1 MKTNT
6 TKNSP
11 TPSVVP
17 TSSAAVSSGFT
28 LGRSAM
34 LLCAVASLGLISVAV
49 IGVDSPVRMSGGL
62 LYVVE
67 ATLPLL
73 AYGLIFYRAP
83 TFRVMQGGSA
93 LHVGT
98 VVGII
103 GGVLQ
108 IIQLA
113 LENFGRRIGE
123 NSSVTLA
130 FMLGT
135 FLIWGAAGFWVRRKA
150 GTVKIGVMASCW
162 GAMVSV
168 LMAVTFGL
176 VLMTAGFPSPAYV
189 ATWGEFKQS
198 GWSNAH
204 AFAIANSLEAVL
216 SHLVVGPV
224 AGTIFGMLGVGVA
237 KLLPGCR
244 ANCLSPS
251 NPQHYFF

>member
-1 MKTNT
+1 M
-6 TKNSP
+6 SA
-11 TPSVVP
+11 TPQSFSGVTSLVRSV
-17 TSSAAVSSGFT
+17 
-28 LGRSAM
+28 M

-73 AYGLIFYRAP
+73 AYGLIFYRVP

-108 IIQLA
+108 IFQLA

-130 FMLGT
+130 FMLST
-135 FLIWGAAGFWVRRKA
+135 FLIWGAAGFWVRREA
-150 GTVKIGVMASCW
+150 GTVKIGVIASCW

-176 VLMTAGFPSPAYV
+176 VLMTADFPSPAYV
-189 ATWGEFKQS
+189 ATWSEFKQS

-216 SHLVVGPV
+216 SHLVTGPIV
-224 AGTIFGMLGVGVA
+224 GTIFGILGVGIA
-237 KLLPGCR
+237 KLLPGR
-244 ANCLSPS
+244 SALSQFPS
-251 NPQHYFF
+251 NAKH